1 MSKVLNFDQFMSE
14 KKQETIQ
21 VTVFG
26 KEYEVPAQVPAI
38 VPVMMAR
45 AERTKNPVDN
55 TRMIML
61 AADALLGNETVNEL
75 CAKGMGSPDL
85 VSLVTMLFQKIN
97 GPDDE
102 EDEAEELTD
111 EDSRTPVSGGKSEK
125 K

>member
-14 KKQETIQ
+14 KKQETIK

-26 KEYEVPAQVPAI
+26 KEYEVPAKVPAI

-55 TRMIML
+55 TRLTMY
-61 AADALLGNETVNEL
+61 AADALLGNETVTEL
-75 CAKGMGSPDL
+75 CMKGMSGQDL
-85 VSLVTMLFQKIN
+85 ADLVTMLFHKIN
-97 GPDDE
+97 GPDE
-102 EDEAEELTD
+102 EEEEAEELTD
-111 EDSRTPVSGGKSEK
+111 EDSRTPVEGGKSEK

>member
-14 KKQETIQ
+14 KKQETIK
-21 VTVFG
+21 VTVLG

-55 TRMIML
+55 TRMIMY
-61 AADALLGNETVNEL
+61 AADALLGNDVVDEL
-75 CAKGMGSPDL
+75 CANGFGSANLIDL
-85 VSLVTMLFQKIN
+85 VSMLFQKIN

-102 EDEAEELTD
+102 EDEAEELSD
-111 EDSRTPVSGGKSEK
+111 EDSRTPLSGGKSEK

>member
-26 KEYEVPAQVPAI
+26 KEYEVPAQLPAI

-55 TRMIML
+55 TKMIMF

-75 CAKGMGSPDL
+75 CENGLSGKDL
-85 VSLVTMLFQKIN
+85 ASLIAMIFQKIN
-97 GPDDE
+97 SSDDE

>member
-26 KEYEVPAQVPAI
+26 KEYEVPAQIPAI
-38 VPVMMAR
+38 VPIMMAR

-55 TRMIML
+55 TKMIMF
-61 AADALLGNETVNEL
+61 AADALFGNEAVNEI
-75 CAKGMGSPDL
+75 CDKGMSTANL
-85 VSLVTMLFQKIN
+85 ASLVTMLFKKIN
-97 GPDDE
+97 GSDDE
-102 EDEAEELTD
+102 DDEAEELTD
-111 EDSRTPVSGGKSEK
+111 EDSRTPVAGGKSEK

>member
-21 VTVFG
+21 VTIFG

-55 TRMIML
+55 TRMIMF
-61 AADALLGNETVNEL
+61 AADALLGNAAVDEL
-75 CAKGMGSPDL
+75 CAKGMGTPDL

>member
-14 KKQETIQ
+14 KKQETIK

-55 TRMIML
+55 TRLTMY
-61 AADALLGNETVNEL
+61 AADALLGNETVTEL
-75 CAKGMGSPDL
+75 CMKGMSGQDL
-85 VSLVTMLFQKIN
+85 ADLVTMLFHKIN
-97 GPDDE
+97 GPDE
-102 EDEAEELTD
+102 EEEEAEELTD
-111 EDSRTPVSGGKSEK
+111 EDSRTPVEGGKSEK

>member
-14 KKQETIQ
+14 KKQETIA
-21 VTVFG
+21 VTVYG
-26 KEYEVPAQVPAI
+26 KEYVVPAQVPAI

-55 TRMIML
+55 TRMTMY
-61 AADALLGNETVNEL
+61 AADALLGNDTVNEL
-75 CAKGMGSPDL
+75 CDKGMSGQDL
-85 VSLVTMLFQKIN
+85 ANLVTLLFQKIN

-102 EDEAEELTD
+102 EEEEEELTD
-111 EDSRTPVSGGKSEK
+111 EDSRTPVAGGKSEK

>member
-14 KKQETIQ
+14 KKQETIA
-21 VTVFG
+21 VTVYG
-26 KEYEVPAQVPAI
+26 KEYVVPAQVPAI

-55 TRMIML
+55 TRMTMY
-61 AADALLGNETVNEL
+61 AADALLGNDTVNEL
-75 CAKGMGSPDL
+75 CDKGMSGQDL
-85 VSLVTMLFQKIN
+85 ANLVTLIFQKIN

-102 EDEAEELTD
+102 EEEEEELTD
-111 EDSRTPVSGGKSEK
+111 EDSRTPVAGGKSEK